1 MIHYFQTPI
10 TAISLPDKFTYPF
23 HYTPHPLCITAAEEV
38 KTYLSTQQD
47 WQEEIA
53 KGKMFGVLI
62 VQTANQEIGY
72 LAAFSG
78 QLAGNNVHPFF
89 VPPVYDLLQPDG
101 FFKKEEQQISALN
114 KKIEVLIANER
125 IQQLKQDFRTMS
137 LEAEKEIEQ
146 AKKEIK
152 QAKLLREERRQRCT
166 NSETLEQMIRESQF
180 MKAELKRL
188 EKRWKEAL
196 KPLEEELRSHDADLE
211 TLKAERKQRSAD
223 LQQRLFSAFKLWN
236 ARGEEKDL
244 WAIFATTK
252 VQTPPAGSGEC
263 AAPKLLQYA
272 YLHHLKPIAMA
283 EFWWGES
290 PKGEVRKQGLF
301 YPSCQGKCG
310 PILGHMLQGLRVEE
324 NPLHQVI
331 KGLPEPEIVYEDEW
345 LLVVNKPAG
354 LLSVPGKAETIS
366 SVLDFIRTH
375 CCTATGPLVVHRLDM
390 ATSGLLVVAK
400 TKAVHQNLQA
410 QFKNRTIKKSYIALL
425 EREISTT
432 EGYIELPL
440 APDFLNRPRQII
452 DHLNGKPAVT
462 HYRVLKTTEKGTRIL
477 FEPLT
482 GRTHQLRVHAAHA
495 EGLNAPIIGDELYGQ
510 RSDRLY
516 LHAES
521 LTFQHPI
528 TGESMTLTRKA
539 DF

>member
-1 MIHYFQTPI
+1 M
-10 TAISLPDKFTYPF
+10 PDKFTYPF
-23 HYTPHPLCITAAEEV
+23 HYTPHPLCIAAAEEV
-38 KTYLSTQQD
+38 KTYLSTQQT
-47 WQEEIA
+47 WQEELT

-62 VQTANQEIGY
+62 VQTPNQEIGY

-78 QLAGNNVHPFF
+78 QLAGHYMHPFF

-101 FFKKEEQQISALN
+101 FFKKEEKQISALN
-114 KKIEVLIANER
+114 KKIDASIADARN
-125 IQQLKQDFRTMS
+125 QQLKQAVRAMS
-137 LEAEKEIEQ
+137 LQAEKEIEQ

-152 QAKLLREERRQRCT
+152 QAKQVREERRQWCT
-166 NSETLEQMIRESQF
+166 SNEALEQMIRESQF

-188 EKRWKEAL
+188 ERRWKEAL
-196 KPLEEELRSHDADLE
+196 TPLEEELKSYETELE
-211 TLKAERKQRSAD
+211 ALKIERKQRSAN

-272 YLHHLKPIAMA
+272 YIHHLKPIAMA

-290 PKGEVRKQGLF
+290 PKGEIRKQGLF

-324 NPLHQVI
+324 NPLHQVV

-354 LLSVPGKAETIS
+354 LLSVPGKADTIS
-366 SVLDFIRTH
+366 SVLDFIRAH
-375 CCTATGPLVVHRLDM
+375 CGTATEPLVVHRLDM
-390 ATSGLLVVAK
+390 ATSGLLLAAK

-425 EREISTT
+425 EKGISTT
-432 EGYIELPL
+432 EGCIELPL
-440 APDFLNRPRQII
+440 APDYLNRPRQVI
-452 DHLNGKPAVT
+452 DYQNGKPAVT
-462 HYRVLKTTEKGTRIL
+462 RYRVLNTTDKGTRIL

-482 GRTHQLRVHAAHA
+482 GRTHQLRVHAAHV

-521 LTFQHPI
+521 LTFQHPA
-528 TGESMTLTRKA
+528 TGESITLTRKA